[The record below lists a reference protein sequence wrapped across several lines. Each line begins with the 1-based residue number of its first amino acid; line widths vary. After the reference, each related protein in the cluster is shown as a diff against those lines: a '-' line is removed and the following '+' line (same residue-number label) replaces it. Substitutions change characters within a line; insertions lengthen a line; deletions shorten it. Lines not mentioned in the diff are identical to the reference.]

1 MFNLVSFSVIF
12 LYTNTARSVVVFFLN
27 FTYIL
32 IDGSMLKI
40 IVSYEMPAPE
50 LLATHSM
57 FQIN

>member
-1 MFNLVSFSVIF
+1 MFNLGSFSVIF

-40 IVSYEMPAPE
+40 IVSYEMLAPE
-50 LLATHSM
+50 FLVTHSM